1 MKKYIS
7 IEDFYKKQLISKE
20 LLKRQKIF
28 KYLLEVL
35 CFSIILLSLGV
46 IIKWVYDNYNIK
58 KISKEIYNST
68 NEISMNKEV
77 TLVNPPSNKNSDY
90 YYYVSLP
97 FYEVNFTNLLSKNN
111 DTIGFINVKN
121 TLINYPVVQGRDNN
135 YYLKHSY
142 DKKLNSGGW
151 VFMDY
156 RNNISELSD
165 NTIIYG
171 HARINGTI
179 FGSLKNVLTS
189 SWQNNRDNYALY
201 FSTINENMLFQIFS
215 IYTIKAESYYIM
227 SNFNNNIEKEKWIL
241 TMQNRNIAPIN
252 VEVNIND
259 KILTLSTCQNHIG
272 DRIVV
277 HAKLIK
283 RQIIN

>member
-189 SWQNNRDNYALY
+189 SWQNNRDNYAI
-201 FSTINENMLFQIFS
+201 FISTPKENMIFQIFS
-215 IYTIKAESYYIM
+215 IYTIRSEGYYITT
-227 SNFNNNIEKEKWIL
+227 SFS
-241 TMQNRNIAPIN
+241 
-252 VEVNIND
+252 
-259 KILTLSTCQNHIG
+259 STKQKYCPY
-272 DRIVV
+272 
-277 HAKLIK
+277 KC
-283 RQIIN
+283 